1 MLQVIIRDQEMIETF
16 NAGNPLL
23 SKFLLRTRLKLLSR
37 IHMLIISKIKNKKK
51 IGNKKEASK
60 VKSYNLISPT
70 LLQLITQNQI
80 ELSLEVI
87 QFEMNILTF
96 GPTSLILL
104 RDTFS
109 SLIKL
114 R

>member
-1 MLQVIIRDQEMIETF
+1 M
-16 NAGNPLL
+16 
-23 SKFLLRTRLKLLSR
+23 
-37 IHMLIISKIKNKKK
+37 
-51 IGNKKEASK
+51 
-60 VKSYNLISPT
+60 KSYNLISPT

-114 R
+114 H